1 MKTSIVIPCYN
12 EISSIEIVVNNI
24 ISNCDFDKE
33 IIIIDDCSSDGTI
46 EFLKNKIQNKVD
58 KIIYNE
64 KNFGKG
70 YSVRKGIAECNGEI
84 IVIQDA
90 DLEYDPKEIKNLLE
104 PIKQG
109 YADVVFGSRFISSKS
124 RRVNLYW
131 HSLANYI
138 LTLFSNML
146 TNLNLSDMEVGFKV
160 FKTEKIKSIKLY
172 ENRFGFEPEI
182 TAKIAKKKLKVY
194 EIGVSYNGRGYDQ
207 GKKITWK
214 DGVSAVYCIIKYNI
228 FK

>member
-1 MKTSIVIPCYN
+1 MKTSILIPCFN
-12 EISSIEIVVNNI
+12 ELKSIEQVVDNI
-24 ISNCDFDKE
+24 IKHCDFDKE
-33 IIIIDDCSSDGTI
+33 IIIIDDCSNDGTVEI
-46 EFLKNKIQNKVD
+46 LKNNIQKKVN
-58 KIIYNE
+58 KIIFNE

-70 YSVRKGIAECNGEI
+70 YCVREGISKSTGEI

-90 DLEYDPKEIKNLLE
+90 DLEYNPLEIKFLIE
-104 PIKQG
+104 PIKLG
-109 YADVVFGSRFISSKS
+109 YADVVFGSRFVSSKS

-160 FKTEKIKSIKLY
+160 FKSDKIKTIKLY

-182 TAKIAKKKLKVY
+182 TAKIAKRKLRVH
-194 EIGVSYNGRGYDQ
+194 EIGVSYNGRGYDE

-214 DGVSAVYCIIKYNI
+214 DGISAVYCIIKYNI

>member
-1 MKTSIVIPCYN
+1 MKTSIIIPCYN
-12 EISSIEIVVNNI
+12 EVKTIDSVVNNI
-24 ISNCDFDKE
+24 INNCDFDKE
-33 IIIIDDCSSDGTI
+33 IIIVDDCSNDGTI
-46 EFLKNKIQNKVD
+46 DLLKENIVHKVD
-58 KIIYNE
+58 KIIYNK
-64 KNFGKG
+64 KNYGKG
-70 YSVRKGIAECNGEI
+70 YSVKMGIPECEGEI

-90 DLEYDPKEIKNLLE
+90 DLEYDPKEIKHLLE
-104 PIKQG
+104 PIKLG
-109 YADVVFGSRFISSKS
+109 FADVVFGSRFVSSRS

-131 HSLANYI
+131 HSLANYY

-160 FKTEKIKSIKLY
+160 FKTEHIKSIKLY

-182 TAKIAKKKLKVY
+182 TAKIAKKKLRVY
-194 EIGVSYNGRGYDQ
+194 EIGVSYNGRGYDE

-214 DGVSAVYCIIKYNI
+214 DGISAIYCIIKYNI